1 VTDPPSPSRPV
12 PPASTPAAP
21 RKRLPGPRAVRWRYK
36 LARWTSVVVGG
47 FAAVVVI
54 EAALANLA
62 ARKLSPDLGL
72 DALALLLLVV
82 GLGVPWLL
90 VEVLWRRKRRRHG
103 WGP

>member
-1 VTDPPSPSRPV
+1 
-12 PPASTPAAP
+12 
-21 RKRLPGPRAVRWRYK
+21 VRWRYK
-36 LARWTSVVVGG
+36 LAQWAAVAVGG
-47 FAAVVVI
+47 FAAAVVI

-62 ARKLSPDLGL
+62 ARKLSPDLGF

-103 WGP
+103 RGP